1 MCRFAF
7 LIVLMVVSTASAGG
21 LNFDFDQAKVGPAP
35 PAFTVVT
42 GAWQIRA
49 DTEAP
54 GAPNVLVQAAQNEG
68 SDFNIIVVDDSEFGD
83 LEISVSLKALS
94 GEEDQGG
101 GPVWR
106 YLDIKNYYIARYN
119 PLEDNFRLY
128 KVVDGHR
135 KMLKSATIAATPG
148 WHEIRVTMTGNR
160 IRCFYDGKPAI
171 EAEDDTFTAAGQ
183 VGLWTKAD
191 AVTAFDGLKVMA
203 VGGGE

>member
-7 LIVLMVVSTASAGG
+7 LIVLLVVSTASAGG
-21 LNFDFDQAKVGPAP
+21 SNFDFDQSEVGPAP

-42 GAWQIRA
+42 GAWNIRA

-54 GAPNVLVQAAQNEG
+54 SAPNVLVQAAQNEG
-68 SDFNIIVVDDSEFGD
+68 SDFNVIVVEGTEYGD
-83 LEISVSLKALS
+83 LDISVSFEALS
-94 GEEDQGG
+94 GNEDQGG

-128 KVVDGHR
+128 KVLDGHR
-135 KMLKSATIAATPG
+135 KMLKSATIASSPG

-160 IRCFYDGKPAI
+160 IRCFYDQKPAI
-171 EAEDDTFTAAGQ
+171 EAEDDTFSAAGR

-191 AVTAFDGLKVMA
+191 AVTAFDELKVLA
-203 VGGGE
+203 LGGGE